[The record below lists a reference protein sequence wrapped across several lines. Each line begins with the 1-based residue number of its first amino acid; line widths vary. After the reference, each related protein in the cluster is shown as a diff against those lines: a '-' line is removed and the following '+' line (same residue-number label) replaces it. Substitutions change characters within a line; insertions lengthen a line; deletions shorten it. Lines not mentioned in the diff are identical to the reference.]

1 MSLEFYPD
9 YGTVLICD
17 FSTGFQPPEMVK
29 KRPVVIVSPRKRY
42 NAETVTI
49 VPLSTRPPHA
59 IHAWQHLIDSSVL
72 PKHPDEAHLGEVR
85 YDNQCG
91 SLAAGSDEGED
102 KRAAYLFCA
111 TPYSIG
117 YRGDQAWLNGS
128 PCFDLTAQKG
138 LDLPCSHSL
147 GLEDHLMAGR
157 SLIRKQVSSALFFF
171 NQF

>member
-72 PKHPDEAHLGEVR
+72 PKHFQMKPTWAKCDMITNVALWRLDRMREKINGQRIYSAPHLIQSDIEAIRRGLMVHL
-85 YDNQCG
+85 
-91 SLAAGSDEGED
+91 A
-102 KRAAYLFCA
+102 
-111 TPYSIG
+111 
-117 YRGDQAWLNGS
+117 
-128 PCFDLTAQKG
+128 LT
-138 LDLPCSHSL
+138 
-147 GLEDHLMAGR
+147 
-157 SLIRKQVSSALFFF
+157 
-171 NQF
+171 